1 MDLGFCVEVTSFVS
15 KKRASSG
22 GVFVFVLLGR
32 VCFEFCTSFS
42 FLVTMDQD
50 LGSSALCRPS
60 VRMCGFWTVWLPSFT
75 LGLGV
80 GVDFVLYF
88 KGRRGEGNEDKI
100 RCAHS
105 IGLNSFTL
113 TSELWTETNSV
124 HTKRWCAWSRSSS
137 AQFISITCPGVEEV
151 VILPPHICDWIL
163 TLFWFVLKILSA
175 VVTKEKLVLCH
186 PWCKSIIT
194 WAPPLTLKIEHI
206 FFWGRDNWVA
216 LFKHCRDSDF
226 TWWEVREKWGVGQGE
241 SDSKHFVLLE
251 ALGS

>member
-32 VCFEFCTSFS
+32 VCSEFCTSFS

-105 IGLNSFTL
+105 IGLNSFSL
-113 TSELWTETNSV
+113 WPLNSELKPTQFTLNAGAPGPDPHLPSLFPYLS
-124 HTKRWCAWSRSSS
+124 WCGGS
-137 AQFISITCPGVEEV
+137 
-151 VILPPHICDWIL
+151 
-163 TLFWFVLKILSA
+163 
-175 VVTKEKLVLCH
+175 
-186 PWCKSIIT
+186 
-194 WAPPLTLKIEHI
+194 
-206 FFWGRDNWVA
+206 
-216 LFKHCRDSDF
+216 
-226 TWWEVREKWGVGQGE
+226 
-241 SDSKHFVLLE
+241 SDSPPAHLWLNIDIVLICSENSISSCHKGETCLM
-251 ALGS
+251 SSMM